1 MILNKDNPSSEYL
14 KLLKDYQTMHK
25 KGVANRSP
33 KDTYNGL
40 STINFA
46 DILKKIIEKNKCK
59 TLFDYGSGKGDRYF
73 NNSLLGSKD
82 YPPLQDFWKI
92 KPTLFDPG
100 VPFPRPNKKKL
111 FDIAISIDVLEH
123 IPTQDLGWVINEIFE
138 YSKNIVFINV
148 ACYPSAAKL
157 PNGNNAHISIFDPW
171 WWCGYISAIAS
182 SYDKKVFVVCTYS
195 KEGKKHFFSYAIND
209 NFKNYT

>member
-1 MILNKDNPSSEYL
+1 MIFNKGNPSSEYL
-14 KLLKDYQTMHK
+14 KLLKDYQTIHK
-25 KGVANRSP
+25 KGTANRSP

-46 DILKKIIEKNKCK
+46 DILKKIINKNNCK

-73 NNSLLGSKD
+73 NNSLLGSME

-100 VPFPRPNKKKL
+100 VLFPRPNKNDL

-148 ACYPSAAKL
+148 ACYPAAAKL
-157 PNGNNAHISIFDPW
+157 PNGNNAHVSIFDPW

-182 SYDKKVFVVCTYS
+182 CYDKKVFVVCTYS
-195 KEGKKHFFSYAIND
+195 KKGKKHFFSYAIND